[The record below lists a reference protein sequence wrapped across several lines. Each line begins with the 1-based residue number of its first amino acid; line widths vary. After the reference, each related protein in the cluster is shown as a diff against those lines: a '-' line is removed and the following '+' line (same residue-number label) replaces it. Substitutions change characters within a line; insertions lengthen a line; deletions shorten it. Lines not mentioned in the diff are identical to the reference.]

1 MNNITATTDT
11 PKMAMV
17 KMAWGTSMSRHQAG
31 LRNGLQMAD
40 HDSASDSSG
49 DEDYVPEGGVE
60 VPCYR
65 MQQL

>member
-1 MNNITATTDT
+1 
-11 PKMAMV
+11 
-17 KMAWGTSMSRHQAG
+17 MSRHQAG